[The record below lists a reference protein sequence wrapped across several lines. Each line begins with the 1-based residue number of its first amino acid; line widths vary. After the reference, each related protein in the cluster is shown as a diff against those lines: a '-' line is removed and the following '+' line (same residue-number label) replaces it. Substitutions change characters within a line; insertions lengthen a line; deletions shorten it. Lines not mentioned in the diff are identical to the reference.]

1 MMKIAIGSD
10 HGGVELKERIKGILD
25 EPGAELT
32 DVGCF
37 SPESCDYPDFAAEVA
52 ERVASGE
59 FEQGI
64 LICKTGLGMSIAA
77 NRFRGVRATLCLN
90 AEMAQT
96 ARSHNDGNVLVLGA
110 NLLAG
115 EDLER
120 IVETWKNTGF
130 SGGERHQRRITKLDN
145 FGSAAGCLRE
155 VHAVDEAIA
164 QDLKDEGSRQAGTLN
179 LIASENY
186 TSAAVRE
193 ATGSVATNKYAEGY
207 PGKRWYNGCEHIDKI
222 EARAI
227 QRAKDVFGAEHANV
241 QPHSGST
248 ANMAVYF
255 SVLEPGDS
263 ILSMSLAHG
272 GHLTHG
278 HAMNF
283 SGRLYQIV
291 PYGVSEETERI
302 DYDELARLAREHKP
316 RMIVAG
322 ASAYPRVLDFEK
334 FRKIADEVDAYLA
347 VDMAHIAG
355 LVAAGCHPSPV
366 PYADFV
372 TTTTHKTLRG
382 PRGGLILCKEK
393 YAKEVDKQIFPGV
406 QGGPLM
412 NVIAGK
418 AVCLKEAA
426 SDEFK
431 AYSNQVVHN
440 AAALAEKLMSCGLRV
455 VSNGTDNH
463 LMLVDVSST
472 PVQNGKNCAN
482 VLEKVG
488 IVVNKNTIPFDKESP
503 FVTSGIRLGTPSL
516 TTRGMREAEMEKVG
530 GIIADVIEKPEDET
544 IMQSALSTVQDL
556 ASVYPLP

>member
-1 MMKIAIGSD
+1 MKIAIGSD
-10 HGGVELKERIKGILD
+10 HGGVELKERIKGVFD

-32 DVGCF
+32 DLGCF
-37 SPESCDYPDFAAEVA
+37 SAESCDYPDFAAEVA
-52 ERVASGE
+52 GRVSRGE
-59 FEQGI
+59 FDQGI

-77 NRFRGVRATLCLN
+77 NRFPGVRATLCISS
-90 AEMAQT
+90 EMAQT

-110 NLLAG
+110 NLVKD
-115 EDLER
+115 EDLES
-120 IVETWKNTGF
+120 ILETWKKTAF
-130 SGGERHQRRITKLDN
+130 SGEARHQRRIAKLDN
-145 FGSAAGCLRE
+145 LAGKKGFLHE
-155 VHAVDEAIA
+155 IHAVDEEIA
-164 QDLKDEGSRQAGTLN
+164 NDLEKEGGRQEGTLN
-179 LIASENY
+179 LIASENF

-207 PGKRWYNGCEHIDKI
+207 PGKRWYNGCAHIDEI
-222 EARAI
+222 EACAI
-227 QRAKDVFGAEHANV
+227 QRAKDLFDAEHANV
-241 QPHSGST
+241 QPHSGSG

-255 SVLEPGDS
+255 SVLDPGDT
-263 ILSMSLAHG
+263 ILSLSLAHG

-278 HAMNF
+278 HAVNF
-283 SGRLYQIV
+283 SGRLFKII
-291 PYGVSEETERI
+291 PYGVNEDTEQI

-334 FRKIADEVDAYLA
+334 FRKVADETGAYLT

-355 LVAAGCHPSPV
+355 LVAGGCHPNPV

-382 PRGGLILCKEK
+382 PRGGMILCKEK
-393 YAKEVDKQIFPGV
+393 YAKEVDRQIFPGV

-426 SDEFK
+426 TEDFK
-431 AYSNQVVHN
+431 AYSKQVVCN
-440 AAALAEKLMSCGLRV
+440 AATLAGKLMSRGLRV

-482 VLEKVG
+482 VLEQAG
-488 IVVNKNTIPFDKESP
+488 IVVNKNAIPFDKESP

-544 IMQSALSTVQDL
+544 VISSVINTVEKLVSA
-556 ASVYPLP
+556 YPLP